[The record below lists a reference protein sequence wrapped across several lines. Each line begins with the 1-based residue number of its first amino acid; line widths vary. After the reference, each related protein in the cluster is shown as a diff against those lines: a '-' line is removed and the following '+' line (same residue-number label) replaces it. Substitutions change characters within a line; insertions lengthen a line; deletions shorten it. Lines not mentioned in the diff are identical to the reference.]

1 MRKNIGAEIVLES
14 YGYNTGLAIDPVEK
28 KPLYQ
33 FYPNSK
39 VLSFGTIGCNMG
51 CLYCQNY
58 QTTKVRLDIK
68 ENCLNATPQQIVE
81 VAKAFGADGVR
92 VREEKELKA
101 FLSKYLKPKHTFTKP
116 VVMECLID
124 KDEAVFP
131 MLKPG
136 GSTEDIILCYNQNYT

>member
-1 MRKNIGAEIVLES
+1 MKYQKFLNEKIQCLICPRKCLLGEGQRGFCYVRKNIGTEIVLES

-58 QTTKVRLDIK
+58 QTTKK
-68 ENCLNATPQQIVE
+68 QQ
-81 VAKAFGADGVR
+81 
-92 VREEKELKA
+92 
-101 FLSKYLKPKHTFTKP
+101 
-116 VVMECLID
+116 
-124 KDEAVFP
+124 
-131 MLKPG
+131 
-136 GSTEDIILCYNQNYT
+136 